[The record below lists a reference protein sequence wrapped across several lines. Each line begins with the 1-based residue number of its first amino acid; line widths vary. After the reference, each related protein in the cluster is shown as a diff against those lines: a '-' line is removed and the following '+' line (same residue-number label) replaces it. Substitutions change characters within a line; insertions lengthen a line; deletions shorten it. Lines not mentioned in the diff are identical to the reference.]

1 MRDPL
6 AMVASG
12 YAYHARGSER
22 QALLFRD
29 LGERGGDLAPFT
41 RPEALAPYGLPPAR
55 SRDESYVDY
64 LGRLDTERGLLA
76 EMVRVEAWDLHE
88 AVESVRTT
96 RRYAGFHSVCLERFM
111 GAKQGFD
118 DAVADVLRWLDVAP
132 RGSFDDL
139 YLAGGAHATP
149 HDDRGDLEALA
160 AAHDD
165 AYFDGAFRN
174 ASREIGCGAERRRR
188 RLRKRTKDG
197 WAAEA
202 ARKPAKYDAAA
213 LATTTLAAPV
223 PPTPHDALRAAA
235 GRLKYNFPR
244 SFDGAACAVDASAS
258 DPKALPL
265 VPAFDGSQDW
275 VPISEA
281 VGRGPGA
288 TWFQRYWEPCVG
300 CAGLSRL
307 GAKGD
312 GGKWICDPD
321 ALFDERGAHPCAVLS
336 VGSNDDFTFERALI
350 EAHGCLVHV
359 YDHTSKPPDYAG
371 EKRCKWCLD
380 RSKIKFF
387 KHGLAPRP
395 DASGTFVTL
404 GHMVKTLARD
414 AGLGAVSLA
423 KIDCEGCEFDVF
435 REPATQAALRHVLH
449 LNLEVHFLLGGEAVA
464 NADRVARMAA
474 LWADVAPLMVPFS
487 KEPNIQFA
495 PDCVEYAFVN
505 AGAIL

>member
-1 MRDPL
+1 MPLASTLLLASLAACAGRTKLRDEKRTTTTTHATTTTTPPTRFVFSHHKTGHVLAHRLVARINEGGESASHAGTWFGQGVDDNATSFPKLGAYFAHRCLNCFEGALRPGSRVVNVVRDPL

-29 LGERGGDLAPFT
+29 LGERGGDLEPFT

-64 LGRLDTERGLLA
+64 LGRLDTNRGLLA
-76 EMVRVEAWDLHE
+76 EMVRVDAWDLQ

-111 GAKQGFD
+111 GAKKGFD

-132 RGSFDDL
+132 R
-139 YLAGGAHATP
+139 
-149 HDDRGDLEALA
+149 
-160 AAHDD
+160 
-165 AYFDGAFRN
+165 
-174 ASREIGCGAERRRR
+174 
-188 RLRKRTKDG
+188 
-197 WAAEA
+197 
-202 ARKPAKYDAAA
+202 
-213 LATTTLAAPV
+213 
-223 PPTPHDALRAAA
+223 
-235 GRLKYNFPR
+235 
-244 SFDGAACAVDASAS
+244 VDATAS

-300 CAGLSRL
+300 CAGLARL

-321 ALFDERGAHPCAVLS
+321 SLFDERGAHPCAILS

-350 EAHGCLVHV
+350 KAHGCLVHV

-371 EKRCKWCLD
+371 EKHCKWCLD

-449 LNLEVHFLLGGEAVA
+449 LNLEVHFLLGGGAVA
-464 NADRVARMAA
+464 NGPRRAWRLGGRRAA
-474 LWADVAPLMVPFS
+474 HGALLQ
-487 KEPNIQFA
+487 EPNIQFA
-495 PDCVEYAFVN
+495 PDCVVRVRQRR
-505 AGAIL
+505 GDT

>member
-1 MRDPL
+1 MPLASTLLLASLVACAGRNKLRDEKRTTTTTHATTTTAAPTRFVFSHHKTGHVLAHRLVARINEGGESASHAGTWFGQGVDDNVTSFPRLGAYFSHRCLNCFEGALLPGSRVVNVVRDPL

-29 LGERGGDLAPFT
+29 LGERGGDLEPFT

-64 LGRLDTERGLLA
+64 LGRLDTNRGLLA

-111 GAKQGFD
+111 GAKKGFD

-174 ASREIGCGAERRRR
+174 ASREIGCGADRRRR
-188 RLRKRTKDG
+188 RLRKRAKDG

-213 LATTTLAAPV
+213 LATTTFAP

-244 SFDGAACAVDASAS
+244 SFDGAACAVDA
-258 DPKALPL
+258 
-265 VPAFDGSQDW
+265 
-275 VPISEA
+275 
-281 VGRGPGA
+281 
-288 TWFQRYWEPCVG
+288 CVEIKSSNRLQCARNQTVWTRLFG
-300 CAGLSRL
+300 CASRS
-307 GAKGD
+307 
-312 GGKWICDPD
+312 
-321 ALFDERGAHPCAVLS
+321 R
-336 VGSNDDFTFERALI
+336 
-350 EAHGCLVHV
+350 
-359 YDHTSKPPDYAG
+359 
-371 EKRCKWCLD
+371 
-380 RSKIKFF
+380 
-387 KHGLAPRP
+387 
-395 DASGTFVTL
+395 
-404 GHMVKTLARD
+404 
-414 AGLGAVSLA
+414 
-423 KIDCEGCEFDVF
+423 
-435 REPATQAALRHVLH
+435 
-449 LNLEVHFLLGGEAVA
+449 
-464 NADRVARMAA
+464 
-474 LWADVAPLMVPFS
+474 
-487 KEPNIQFA
+487 
-495 PDCVEYAFVN
+495 
-505 AGAIL
+505 

>member
-1 MRDPL
+1 MPL
-6 AMVASG
+6 ASTLLLASLAACAGRTKLRDEKRTTTTTHATTTTTPPTRFVFSHHKTGHVLAHRLVARINEGGESASHAG
-12 YAYHARGSER
+12 TWFGQGVDDNVTSFPKLGAYFAHRCLNCFEGALRPGSR
-22 QALLFRD
+22 VVNVALLFRD
-29 LGERGGDLAPFT
+29 LGSGGDLEPFT

-64 LGRLDTERGLLA
+64 LGRLDTNRGLLA
-76 EMVRVEAWDLHE
+76 EMVRVDAWDLHE

-111 GAKQGFD
+111 GAKKGFD
-118 DAVADVLRWLDVAP
+118 DAVADVLRWLDV
-132 RGSFDDL
+132 D
-139 YLAGGAHATP
+139 AT
-149 HDDRGDLEALA
+149 
-160 AAHDD
+160 
-165 AYFDGAFRN
+165 
-174 ASREIGCGAERRRR
+174 
-188 RLRKRTKDG
+188 
-197 WAAEA
+197 
-202 ARKPAKYDAAA
+202 
-213 LATTTLAAPV
+213 
-223 PPTPHDALRAAA
+223 
-235 GRLKYNFPR
+235 
-244 SFDGAACAVDASAS
+244 AS

-300 CAGLSRL
+300 CAGLARL

-321 ALFDERGAHPCAVLS
+321 SLFDERGAHPCAILS

-350 EAHGCLVHV
+350 KAHGCLVHV

-371 EKRCKWCLD
+371 EKHCKWCLD

-404 GHMVKTLARD
+404 GHMVKTLAR

-449 LNLEVHFLLGGEAVA
+449 LNLEVHFLLGGGPS
-464 NADRVARMAA
+464 RARARA
-474 LWADVAPLMVPFS
+474 WPRSGRTSRRSWCPSPRSRTSSSRRTASSTRSSTPGRYS
-487 KEPNIQFA
+487 K
-495 PDCVEYAFVN
+495 
-505 AGAIL
+505 